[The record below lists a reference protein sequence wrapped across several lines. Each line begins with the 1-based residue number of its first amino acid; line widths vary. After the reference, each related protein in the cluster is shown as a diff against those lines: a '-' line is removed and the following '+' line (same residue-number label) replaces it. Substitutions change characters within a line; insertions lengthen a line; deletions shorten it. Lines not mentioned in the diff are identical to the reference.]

1 MPIQIDALEPENAG
15 SKITEL
21 RALLA
26 AKFPQPAAKSSGAIS
41 VPVGGATTPEME
53 LQRGLVTEISGSLGT
68 SALFVQRLL
77 HSVVRSGGMMAL
89 VDGASAFDPAQ
100 CGASAFSSLT
110 RAADSSCA
118 GGEGSSGHAF
128 REDGRKDVRHDAAA
142 VLKRLLWVLCKDP
155 LGAIKAADLLLRDGN
170 LPLVVLDLQMNSA
183 VELRRIPSTTWYR
196 FQRILEQST
205 VAFVVMTPQPMVS
218 SAAER
223 FSFSQSWTLA
233 AMRERRDNLQLI
245 WKQTRRRIEAAD
257 STEVALRIA

>member
-1 MPIQIDALEPENAG
+1 MPIQLDVLKSDNAG

-41 VPVGGATTPEME
+41 VPVGGAATSEME

-100 CGASAFSSLT
+100 CGASSFSSFT
-110 RAADSSCA
+110 RTAEGSCA
-118 GGEGSSGHAF
+118 GGDGSSPHAF
-128 REDGRKDVRHDAAA
+128 REDAAA

-155 LGAIKAADLLLRDGN
+155 MGAIKAADLLLRDGN

-223 FSFSQSWTLA
+223 FSFSQHWTLA

-245 WKQTRRRIEAAD
+245 WKQTRRRMEAAD